1 MHHQAQ
7 AKQTRFSPLSGLP
20 GHQSGSFQNGKQQKG
35 NLPKNLNIISKSG
48 NSSSAMGGIGLSKTF
63 KHSQG
68 NRQGSQHSVEQA
80 ASAMAGG
87 AT

>member
-1 MHHQAQ
+1 
-7 AKQTRFSPLSGLP
+7 
-20 GHQSGSFQNGKQQKG
+20 
-35 NLPKNLNIISKSG
+35 
-48 NSSSAMGGIGLSKTF
+48 MGGIGLSKTF

-68 NRQGSQHSVEQA
+68 NKQGSQHSVEQA